1 MRFASAHVDA
11 TSQAETGALQEF
23 PCQSCGAKLTYKP
36 GAGALM
42 CPYCGTKQDIAA
54 PEAPIVEYSL
64 AEGLSRARK
73 SRAGDL
79 AERGV
84 EMECNGCGAR
94 AVVTKQSDH
103 CAFCGSPMVVEVQ
116 SDEELIL
123 PESLLPFQVDDKRA
137 TDEFKKWVASRW
149 FAPNDLKERA
159 RSQGMDGVYLPHW
172 TFDSQTTTRYTG
184 QRGEH
189 YWETETYTDS
199 EGNRQERRV
208 RKTNWYPASGTV
220 HVPFDDVLVCASKT
234 LPRKLVEALEPWD
247 LGGLQSYQPA
257 YLAGFVTERY
267 TVELQEGFER
277 AEERMEPQIRSAID
291 RDIGGDTQR
300 ILSMN
305 VRHSDTTF
313 KHLLLPL
320 WISSFRYGEKVYRVV
335 INARTGEVAGERP
348 WSAIKITL
356 AVLLGLAI
364 IGVIVYFYS
373 NR

>member
-1 MRFASAHVDA
+1 MDA
-11 TSQAETGALQEF
+11 TPQAETGAVQEF
-23 PCQSCGAKLTYKP
+23 PCQGCGAKLSFEP
-36 GAGALM
+36 GADALV
-42 CPYCGTKQDIAA
+42 CPYCGTKQDIVAS
-54 PEAPIVEYSL
+54 EAPIVEYSL
-64 AEGLSRARK
+64 DEGLGQAKRSRAK
-73 SRAGDL
+73 DL
-79 AERGV
+79 AEHGV

-94 AVVTKQSDH
+94 AIVTKQSDH
-103 CAFCGSPMVVEVQ
+103 CAFCGSPMVVAVE
-116 SDEELIL
+116 SDEELIV
-123 PESLLPFQVDDKRA
+123 PESLLPFRVDDRRA
-137 TDEFKKWVASRW
+137 TDEFKTWVGSRW
-149 FAPNDLKERA
+149 FAPNDLEKRA
-159 RSQGMDGVYLPHW
+159 RNQGMDGVYLPHW

-189 YWETETYTDS
+189 YWETETYRDS
-199 EGNRQERRV
+199 EGNEQERRV
-208 RKTNWYPASGTV
+208 RKTNWYPASGSV

-247 LGGLQSYQPA
+247 LGGLKGYQPA

-277 AEERMEPQIRSAID
+277 AEERMEPKIRSAID
-291 RDIGGDTQR
+291 RDIGGDEQR

-305 VRHSDTTF
+305 VRHRETTF

-348 WSAIKITL
+348 WSAVKITL
-356 AVLLGLAI
+356 AVLLGAAI
-364 IGVIVYFYS
+364 IGVIVYLYS